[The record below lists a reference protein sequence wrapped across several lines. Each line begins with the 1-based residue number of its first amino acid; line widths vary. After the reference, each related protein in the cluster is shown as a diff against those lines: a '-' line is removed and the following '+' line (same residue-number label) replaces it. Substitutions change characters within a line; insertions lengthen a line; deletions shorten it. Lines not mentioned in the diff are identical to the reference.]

1 MNFGRNTN
9 EKGITLIALV
19 VTIIV
24 LLILAGIS
32 ISMLTGENGILT
44 KTNVAKV
51 STELSTYKEELNSW
65 KLEQLMKNED
75 FFEDTLSAGKN
86 NLYYNGIKQ
95 NGNIKTIIQDIS
107 DEYIDELEIIKGELV
122 INTTDKSKLEASK
135 IAQISSNPYII
146 VDGELK
152 SAGANLDLMSSD
164 GTLTIPENVTK
175 IGSGAFSNVSNIKT
189 VIISGNVKE
198 IGDNAFAYNTTLQ
211 KVVLQDGIE
220 RIGSKAF
227 YQCYNLSQLD
237 LPDTIT
243 SIGEFAIAN
252 TKLTTLEIP
261 SGLKIINK
269 YTFFG
274 LRYLEI
280 LNIPEGIEELKSDA
294 FGNANRLEYAT
305 IPSTITYIDSN
316 AFSDCPNLVN
326 ITINSDKFV
335 YESGMILPK
344 DKSEVIFLSK
354 RYLENTDT
362 LVIPEGITRLALYLD
377 SYDNLKNVNIPKSLT
392 YMRDGSLPYT
402 IQNINVAEG
411 NANFYVYNNQL
422 YSDKKLIL
430 SYTKQENVTV
440 KERNNYN
447 WGISV

>member
-51 STELSTYKEELNSW
+51 STELSRYKEELNSW

-107 DEYIDELEIIKGELV
+107 DEYMDELEIIKGELV

>member
-44 KTNVAKV
+44 KSNVAKV

>member
-220 RIGSKAF
+220 KIGSKAF

-261 SGLKIINK
+261 SGLKIINE
-269 YTFFG
+269 YTFYG
-274 LRYLEI
+274 LLYLET
-280 LNIPEGIEELKSDA
+280 LNIPEGIEELRSDA
-294 FGNANRLEYAT
+294 FGSANRLEYAT

-316 AFSDCPNLVN
+316 AFSNCPNLVN

-377 SYDNLKNVNIPKSLT
+377 SYDNLKIVNIPKSLI
-392 YMRDGSLPYT
+392 YMREGCLPYT
-402 IQNINVAEG
+402 VEKINVAEG

-430 SYTKQENVTV
+430 SYTKQERVTV
-440 KERNNYN
+440 KERNNFN
-447 WGISV
+447 WRLCI

>member
-44 KTNVAKV
+44 KTNVAKE

-107 DEYIDELEIIKGELV
+107 DEYMDELEIIKGELV

-135 IAQISSNPYII
+135 IAKISSNPYII

-152 SAGANLDLMSSD
+152 SAGANLDLMSSE

-211 KVVLQDGIE
+211 KVILQDGIE
-220 RIGSKAF
+220 SIGSRAF
-227 YQCYNLSQLD
+227 YQCSNLSELN

-243 SIGEFAIAN
+243 NIGEFAIAN

-280 LNIPEGIEELKSDA
+280 LNIPEGIEELQSDA
-294 FGNANRLEYAT
+294 FGSANRLEYAT

-316 AFSDCPNLVN
+316 AFSNCPNLVN

-335 YESGMILPK
+335 YESGMVLPK

-354 RYLENTDT
+354 KYLENTDT

-377 SYDNLKNVNIPKSLT
+377 SYDNLKIVNIPKSLI
-392 YMRDGSLPYT
+392 YMREGGLPYT
-402 IQNINVAEG
+402 VEKINVAEG

-430 SYTKQENVTV
+430 SYTKQESVTV
-440 KERNNYN
+440 KERNDYN

>member
-107 DEYIDELEIIKGELV
+107 DEYMDELEIIKGELV

>member
-44 KTNVAKV
+44 KTNVAKE

-75 FFEDTLSAGKN
+75 FFEDTLSAEKN

-107 DEYIDELEIIKGELV
+107 DEYMDELEIIKGELV
-122 INTTDKSKLEASK
+122 INTIDKSKLEASK
-135 IAQISSNPYII
+135 IAKISSNPYII

-152 SAGANLDLMSSD
+152 SAGTNLDLMSSE

-211 KVVLQDGIE
+211 KVILQDGIE
-220 RIGSKAF
+220 SIGSRAF
-227 YQCYNLSQLD
+227 YQCSNLSEIN

-243 SIGEFAIAN
+243 NIGEFAIAN

-274 LRYLEI
+274 LMYLEI

-294 FGNANRLEYAT
+294 LEVQ
-305 IPSTITYIDSN
+305 ID
-316 AFSDCPNLVN
+316 
-326 ITINSDKFV
+326 
-335 YESGMILPK
+335 
-344 DKSEVIFLSK
+344 
-354 RYLENTDT
+354 
-362 LVIPEGITRLALYLD
+362 
-377 SYDNLKNVNIPKSLT
+377 
-392 YMRDGSLPYT
+392 
-402 IQNINVAEG
+402 
-411 NANFYVYNNQL
+411 
-422 YSDKKLIL
+422 
-430 SYTKQENVTV
+430 
-440 KERNNYN
+440 
-447 WGISV
+447 